1 MGIGKT
7 THVEPGFN
15 DKRYALRTFCNLGIE
30 MALMNS
36 HDMPLQLVRSWSGLG
51 AAGLKFLGTGAAFIA
66 VYFALN
72 LVTEW
77 HDFDRLGIT
86 LWSPDDGLALAL
98 LLESV
103 AFAPFVFLGAVLVD
117 VSIAGVDRAIGVTVT
132 AELFLTITYVLLAL
146 VFKNK
151 LKFDI
156 RQFRLPD
163 VVMFML
169 LIPAVAALSSF
180 IYCGVLYLGG
190 ALSADKVFVAM
201 GHYWIG
207 DALGIIT
214 IIPALTSMFMYLSAP
229 RWRWSGYT
237 LFTIFIFVVGMCLG
251 FAALVGVGD
260 KLYYLFNLLFLPVIW
275 VAMRE
280 GYAGVAL
287 ALVTIQLTLAVIT
300 AFVGYNTTDF
310 AILQS
315 LMLVLS
321 ITGLLLGAVT
331 TEHQDAALRL
341 REQQR
346 ELARM
351 ASNARAG
358 AMGTAL
364 AHEVS
369 QPLSTVA
376 TYLHAARRLLQSS
389 VASEPVMDALVKAE
403 AEAQRAR
410 EVLERIRD
418 FVSNGN
424 LNLETLDLSVLAQKI
439 GALCGEEAAE
449 RGIQVE
455 VESIGPVP
463 PVRADG
469 VQVEQVLINL
479 VGNAIDAASE
489 RSDGRGRVII
499 RVAAHA
505 DAIAIQVEDNGR
517 GVASELADNI
527 FDAYQTTKPRGMGL
541 GLHLSRR
548 IVQRHAGRLWWEPI
562 RTGGARFV
570 VELPTDGSSDNA
582 A

>member
-1 MGIGKT
+1 
-7 THVEPGFN
+7 
-15 DKRYALRTFCNLGIE
+15 
-30 MALMNS
+30 MALINA
-36 HDMPLQLVRSWSGLG
+36 HDRPLQSHRSWTGG
-51 AAGLKFLGTGAAFIA
+51 AAVGSRFWAIGAAFIA
-66 VYFALN
+66 AYFALN
-72 LVTEW
+72 LLTEW
-77 HDFDRLGIT
+77 HEFDRLGIT
-86 LWSPDDGLALAL
+86 LWSPDDGLSLAL
-98 LLESV
+98 LIENV
-103 AFAPFVFLGAVLVD
+103 AFAPFVFLAAVLVD
-117 VSIAGVDRAIGVTVT
+117 VSIAGLHRGLGVTVA
-132 AELFLTITYVLLAL
+132 AELSLTMTYVGLAFVL
-146 VFKNK
+146 KNT

-163 VVMFML
+163 VVAFL
-169 LIPAVAALSSF
+169 LLVPVGAALSAF

-190 ALSADKVFVAM
+190 GLSSDKVFVAM
-201 GHYWIG
+201 IHCWIG
-207 DALGIIT
+207 EALGIVT
-214 IIPALTSMFMYLSAP
+214 VIPATTAAFTYSSP
-229 RWRWSGYT
+229 PWRWSGYK
-237 LFTIFIFVVGMCLG
+237 LFTVFIFVLGIGLG

-287 ALVTIQLTLAVIT
+287 ALVTIQLTLAVLT

-310 AILQS
+310 AILQL

-331 TEHQDAALRL
+331 TERQDAAVRL
-341 REQQR
+341 REQKR

-351 ASNARAG
+351 ISNARAG
-358 AMGTAL
+358 AMGMAL

-376 TYLHAARRLLQSS
+376 TYLHAARRMLQASS
-389 VASEPVMDALVKAE
+389 ASEPVMDALIKAE

-424 LNLETLDLSVLAQKI
+424 LNLAAVDVRALADKI
-439 GALCGEEAAE
+439 GELCRDEAAS
-449 RGIQVE
+449 RGVLVE
-455 VESIGPVP
+455 VESTGLVP
-463 PVRADG
+463 LVEADG
-469 VQVEQVLINL
+469 VQIEQVLINL
-479 VGNAIDAASE
+479 VANAIDAAAE
-489 RSDGRGRVII
+489 RSDGRGRVTM
-499 RVAAHA
+499 RVAAK
-505 DAIAIQVEDNGR
+505 DNAITLRVEDNGY

-562 RTGGARFV
+562 TTGGARFV
-570 VELPTDGSSDNA
+570 VELPIHGCEHNA

>member
-1 MGIGKT
+1 
-7 THVEPGFN
+7 
-15 DKRYALRTFCNLGIE
+15 
-30 MALMNS
+30 MALVNS
-36 HDMPLQLVRSWSGLG
+36 HDTPLQSHRSWGGL
-51 AAGLKFLGTGAAFIA
+51 AAVGPKFWGTGAAFIA

-72 LVTEW
+72 LLTEW
-77 HDFDRLGIT
+77 HEFDRLGIT
-86 LWSPDDGLALAL
+86 LWSPDDGLSLAL
-98 LLESV
+98 LIESV

-117 VSIAGVDRAIGVTVT
+117 LSIAGVHRSIGVTIA
-132 AELFLTITYVLLAL
+132 AELSLTIAYVSLAFVL
-146 VFKNK
+146 KNK
-151 LKFDI
+151 LNFNL

-163 VVMFML
+163 VVAL
-169 LIPAVAALSSF
+169 LFFFPAAATLSSL

-190 ALSADKVFVAM
+190 ELSADKVFVAI
-201 GHYWIG
+201 GHCWIG
-207 DALGIIT
+207 VALGIIT
-214 IIPALTSMFMYLSAP
+214 IIPGTTAAFSSLSTPP
-229 RWRWSGYT
+229 RPWSGYT
-237 LFTIFIFVVGMCLG
+237 LFTIFIFVLGICLG
-251 FAALVGVGD
+251 FTALVGVGN

-287 ALVTIQLTLAVIT
+287 ALVTIQVTLAVVT

-331 TEHQDAALRL
+331 TERKDAALRL

-346 ELARM
+346 ELTRM
-351 ASNARAG
+351 ASDARAG
-358 AMGTAL
+358 AMGMAL

-376 TYLHAARRLLQSS
+376 AYVHAARRLLPVS
-389 VASEPVMDALVKAE
+389 VASGPVMEALVKAE

-424 LNLETLDLSVLAQKI
+424 LNLEALDLSVLAQRI

-463 PVRADG
+463 PVQADE
-469 VQVEQVLINL
+469 VQIEQVLINL

-517 GVASELADNI
+517 GVDSELADNI

-570 VELPTDGSSDNA
+570 VELPIDGSSHNA

>member
-1 MGIGKT
+1 M
-7 THVEPGFN
+7 
-15 DKRYALRTFCNLGIE
+15 E

-36 HDMPLQLVRSWSGLG
+36 HVTPLQSLRPWGGL
-51 AAGLKFLGTGAAFIA
+51 AAVGPKFWGTGAAFIA

-72 LVTEW
+72 LLTEW
-77 HDFDRLGIT
+77 HEFDRLGIT
-86 LWSPDDGLALAL
+86 LWSPDDGLSLAL

-103 AFAPFVFLGAVLVD
+103 AFAPFVFFGAVLVD
-117 VSIAGVDRAIGVTVT
+117 LSIAGVHRSIGVTMA
-132 AELFLTITYVLLAL
+132 AELSLTIAYVSLAFLL
-146 VFKNK
+146 KNQ
-151 LKFDI
+151 LNFNI

-163 VVMFML
+163 VVTFL
-169 LIPAVAALSSF
+169 LFIPAAATLSSF
-180 IYCGVLYLGG
+180 IYCGVFYLGG
-190 ALSADKVFVAM
+190 QLSADKVFVAI
-201 GHYWIG
+201 GHCWIG
-207 DALGIIT
+207 VALGMIT
-214 IIPALTSMFMYLSAP
+214 IIPATTAVFSSLSTP
-229 RWRWSGYT
+229 PWRWSGYT
-237 LFTIFIFVVGMCLG
+237 LFTIFIFVLGICLG

-275 VAMRE
+275 VAMRK

-287 ALVTIQLTLAVIT
+287 ALVTIQLTLAVVT

-310 AILQS
+310 AILQL

-331 TEHQDAALRL
+331 TERQDAALRL
-341 REQQR
+341 REQKR
-346 ELARM
+346 ELARIL
-351 ASNARAG
+351 SNARAG
-358 AMGTAL
+358 AMGMAL

-403 AEAQRAR
+403 AEAHRAR

-424 LNLETLDLSVLAQKI
+424 LNLEALDLSAIAQKI
-439 GALCGEEAAE
+439 VALCGEEAAE

-455 VESIGPVP
+455 VESVGPVP
-463 PVRADG
+463 PVQADR
-469 VQVEQVLINL
+469 VQIEQVLINL
-479 VGNAIDAASE
+479 VANAIDAASE
-489 RSDGRGRVII
+489 RSDARGRVII
-499 RVAAHA
+499 RIATHA
-505 DAIAIQVEDNGR
+505 DAVAIEVEDNGK

-562 RTGGARFV
+562 TTGGARFV
-570 VELPTDGSSDNA
+570 VELPTNGCGHNA

>member
-1 MGIGKT
+1 MT
-7 THVEPGFN
+7 
-15 DKRYALRTFCNLGIE
+15 
-30 MALMNS
+30 LMNS
-36 HDMPLQLVRSWSGLG
+36 HAVPLQALRSWRGLG
-51 AAGLKFLGTGAAFIA
+51 AAGPRFWGIGVAFIA
-66 VYFALN
+66 VYFAMNFL
-72 LVTEW
+72 TEW
-77 HDFDRLGIT
+77 HEFDRLGIT

-98 LLESV
+98 LIENV
-103 AFAPFVFLGAVLVD
+103 AFAPFIFLAAVLVD
-117 VSIAGVDRAIGVTVT
+117 LSIAGVSRSIGVTIT
-132 AELFLTITYVLLAL
+132 AEFFLTVAYVALAL
-146 VFKNK
+146 ILKNQ

-156 RQFRLPD
+156 RKFGLPD
-163 VVMFML
+163 VVAFL
-169 LIPAVAALSSF
+169 LFIPPGAAVASF
-180 IYCGVLYLGG
+180 IYCTALYLGG
-190 ALSADKVFVAM
+190 ELPGDRLLLAM

-214 IIPALTSMFMYLSAP
+214 IVPAVSAVFAYLPAP
-229 RWRWSGYT
+229 RRPWSGYT
-237 LFTIFIFVVGMCLG
+237 LFTIFIFVLGVCLG

-260 KLYYLFNLLFLPVIW
+260 KLYYFFNLLFLPVIW

-287 ALVTIQLTLAVIT
+287 ALVMIQLALAVIT
-300 AFVGYNTTDF
+300 AFVGYDTTDF
-310 AILQS
+310 AILQL

-331 TEHQDAALRL
+331 SEHQDAALRL

-358 AMGTAL
+358 AMGMAL

-418 FVSNGN
+418 FVSSGN
-424 LNLETLDLSVLAQKI
+424 LNLGAIDVSALAERI
-439 GALCGEEAAE
+439 GGLCREEAAE
-449 RGIQVE
+449 RGIAVE
-455 VESIGPVP
+455 VESVGPIPSVQ
-463 PVRADG
+463 ADG
-469 VQVEQVLINL
+469 VQIEQVLINL

-489 RSDGRGRVII
+489 RPDGRGHVII
-499 RVAAHA
+499 RVAASA
-505 DAIAIQVEDNGR
+505 GAVMIQVEDNGN

-562 RTGGARFV
+562 STGGARFV
-570 VELPTDGSSDNA
+570 VELPTDGSSHNA

>member
-1 MGIGKT
+1 
-7 THVEPGFN
+7 
-15 DKRYALRTFCNLGIE
+15 

-36 HDMPLQLVRSWSGLG
+36 HDMPLQPHRSWGG
-51 AAGLKFLGTGAAFIA
+51 RAAVGRKFWGIGAAFTV

-72 LVTEW
+72 LLTEW
-77 HDFDRLGIT
+77 HEFDRLGIT
-86 LWSPDDGLALAL
+86 LWSPDDGLSLAL
-98 LLESV
+98 LLQSL
-103 AFAPFVFLGAVLVD
+103 AFAPFVFAGAVLVD
-117 VSIAGVDRAIGVTVT
+117 LSIAGVHRSIGVTMA
-132 AELFLTITYVLLAL
+132 AELSLTIAYVGLAFIL
-146 VFKNK
+146 KSA

-163 VVMFML
+163 VVAFLL
-169 LIPAVAALSSF
+169 LIPLGAALSAF
-180 IYCGVLYLGG
+180 LYCGVLYLGG
-190 ALSADKVFVAM
+190 ELPSDKVFVAM
-201 GHYWIG
+201 VHCWIG
-207 DALGIIT
+207 VALGIIT
-214 IIPALTSMFMYLSAP
+214 IIPATTALFVYLSPP
-229 RWRWSGYT
+229 RGCLSGYT
-237 LFTIFIFVVGMCLG
+237 LFTVFIFALGMCLG

-260 KLYYLFNLLFLPVIW
+260 RLHYLFNLLFLPVIW

-300 AFVGYNTTDF
+300 AFVGYDTTDF
-310 AILQS
+310 AILQL

-331 TEHQDAALRL
+331 TERHDAALRL
-341 REQQR
+341 REQKR

-351 ASNARAG
+351 VSNARAG
-358 AMGTAL
+358 AMGMAL

-389 VASEPVMDALVKAE
+389 GASEPVMDALVKAE

-418 FVSNGN
+418 FVSSGN
-424 LNLETLDLSVLAQKI
+424 LNLEAIDLSALAQRI
-439 GALCGEEAAE
+439 GALCREEAAE

-463 PVRADG
+463 PVQADG
-469 VQVEQVLINL
+469 VQIEQVLINL

-489 RSDGRGRVII
+489 RSDARGRVII

-505 DAIAIQVEDNGR
+505 DTIAIEVEDNGR

-527 FDAYQTTKPRGMGL
+527 FEAYQTTKPRGMGL

-548 IVQRHAGRLWWEPI
+548 IVQRHAGRLRWQPV

-570 VELPTDGSSDNA
+570 VELPTDGSSHNA

>member
-1 MGIGKT
+1 
-7 THVEPGFN
+7 
-15 DKRYALRTFCNLGIE
+15 

-36 HDMPLQLVRSWSGLG
+36 RDMRVQSLRSWGGLPTVG
-51 AAGLKFLGTGAAFIA
+51 PKFCGTGAAFIA

-72 LVTEW
+72 LLTEW
-77 HDFDRLGIT
+77 HEFDRLGIT
-86 LWSPDDGLALAL
+86 LWSPDDGLSLAL
-98 LLESV
+98 LVENV

-117 VSIAGVDRAIGVTVT
+117 LSIVGVHRSIGVTMA
-132 AELFLTITYVLLAL
+132 AELALTVAFVGLAFIL
-146 VFKNK
+146 KSA
-151 LKFDI
+151 LKFDM

-163 VVMFML
+163 VVAFL
-169 LIPAVAALSSF
+169 LFIPLGAALSAF
-180 IYCGVLYLGG
+180 LYCGVLYLGG
-190 ALSADKVFVAM
+190 ELSSDKVFVAM
-201 GHYWIG
+201 VHCWIG

-214 IIPALTSMFMYLSAP
+214 IIPATTALFVYLSPP
-229 RWRWSGYT
+229 RRRLSGYT
-237 LFTIFIFVVGMCLG
+237 LFTVFIFALGMCLG

-260 KLYYLFNLLFLPVIW
+260 RLHYLFNLLFLPVIW

-287 ALVTIQLTLAVIT
+287 ALVAIQLTLAVIT
-300 AFVGYNTTDF
+300 TFVGYDTTDF
-310 AILQS
+310 AILQL

-331 TEHQDAALRL
+331 TERQDAAMRL
-341 REQQR
+341 REQKR

-351 ASNARAG
+351 VSNARAG
-358 AMGTAL
+358 AMGMAL

-389 VASEPVMDALVKAE
+389 GASEPVMDALVKAE

-424 LNLETLDLSVLAQKI
+424 LNLKALDLSAVAQKI

-455 VESIGPVP
+455 IESVGPVP
-463 PVRADG
+463 PVQADE
-469 VQVEQVLINL
+469 VQIEQVLINL
-479 VGNAIDAASE
+479 VANAIDAASE
-489 RSDGRGRVII
+489 RSDARGRVII
-499 RVAAHA
+499 RVAARA
-505 DAIAIQVEDNGR
+505 DTIAIEVEDNGM

-570 VELPTDGSSDNA
+570 VELPTDGCGHNA